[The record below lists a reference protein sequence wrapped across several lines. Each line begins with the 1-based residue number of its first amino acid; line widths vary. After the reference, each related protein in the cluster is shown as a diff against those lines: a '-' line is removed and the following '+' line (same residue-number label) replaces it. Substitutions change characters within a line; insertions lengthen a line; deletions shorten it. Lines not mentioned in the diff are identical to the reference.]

1 MTKLTESYLF
11 ARNRH
16 NNVAAL
22 NRRIIH
28 SYVILTFIF
37 ITINNSGRIICSIL
51 VGGGGDFYMKLMQPF
66 IIPVIIASKLVYNNK
81 RYIP

>member
-11 ARNRH
+11 ARNSH

-37 ITINNSGRIICSIL
+37 ITINNSGRIICSIF
-51 VGGGGDFYMKLMQPF
+51 VGGGGFLYVKVLFMRQDKHGPLG
-66 IIPVIIASKLVYNNK
+66 SHGH
-81 RYIP
+81 RYKV